1 MKGILRIACLLGLPA
16 SLLLSS
22 KAALS
27 TESTHYVGLTY
38 VTGTRDARERHEDNI
53 DLHEFGHGAS
63 VTPLRIVL
71 LEFLQSVSKPKIKP
85 QGQKTQY
92 F

>member
-1 MKGILRIACLLGLPA
+1 MKGIFRIACLLGLPA
-16 SLLLSS
+16 SLPLSS
-22 KAALS
+22 KAVLS

-38 VTGTRDARERHEDNI
+38 VTGTRDAWERHEDNI
-53 DLHEFGHGAS
+53 DPHDFGHGAS